1 MITNSEVIVM
11 RISTLFWHLKHL
23 NVTFTYIRWDGMGW
37 DDLGVLFCVCFEQSR
52 VI

>member
-1 MITNSEVIVM
+1 MTNSEVIVM

-37 DDLGVLFCVCFEQSR
+37 DGMTWVFYFVFVLNNLG
-52 VI
+52 